1 MNQKKQLRTDLKGL
15 LFILPSLSGF
25 LLFVVVPV
33 VFSLV
38 ISFCQWDYTQG
49 LPGIS
54 FNGGINY
61 INIWSDDWFVKSFT
75 NTILFSLGFV
85 PTTIVTA
92 LFISILLDRYVYNK
106 RICQLFFFMPY
117 ISNVVAVS
125 IVWVVMLSS
134 SGPISSML
142 RALGVSEP
150 PKWLGNTSTALPS
163 VILMSVWLNIGYVI
177 MIYTAALQNVSQDLY
192 EAADLDGANGWQQ
205 LLHVTLPTLRP
216 TTFFLVITTIIN
228 SFKVFGQIN
237 IMTQGGPG
245 NATSVLVHY
254 IYKSAFTFYDM
265 GYASAMS
272 WILFIVLFAITIIQ
286 MRGQRE
292 RESL

>member
-1 MNQKKQLRTDLKGL
+1 MSKNKQLKTDLKGL
-15 LFILPSLSGF
+15 LFVLPSLSGF
-25 LLFVVVPV
+25 LVFVVIPV
-33 VFSLV
+33 VFSLI

-49 LPGIS
+49 LSGIT
-54 FNGGINY
+54 FNWGVNY
-61 INIWSDDWFVKSFT
+61 LEIWTDDWFRTSLK

-85 PTTIVTA
+85 PTTVIAA
-92 LFISILLDRYVYNK
+92 LLIAVLLDRYVYNQ
-106 RICQLFFFMPY
+106 RLCQLFFFMPY

-125 IVWVVMLSS
+125 IVWVIMLSS
-134 SGPISSML
+134 SGPISSLL
-142 RALGVSEP
+142 RAIGISNP
-150 PKWLGNTSTALPS
+150 PKWLGNPNTALPS
-163 VILMSVWLNIGYVI
+163 IIFMSVWLNVGYLI

-192 EAADLDGANGWQQ
+192 EAAALDGANGWKQ

-245 NATSVLVHY
+245 NSTSVLVHY

-272 WILFIVLFAITIIQ
+272 WILFIILFVITIIQ
-286 MRGQRE
+286 MRGQKKM
-292 RESL
+292 ES

>member
-1 MNQKKQLRTDLKGL
+1 MNHKKQIRTDLKGL
-15 LFILPSLSGF
+15 LFVLPSLSGF

-49 LPGIS
+49 LSGIT
-54 FNGGINY
+54 FNWGTNY
-61 INIWSDDWFVKSFT
+61 LEIWSDDWFRTSFK

-85 PTTIVTA
+85 PATVISA
-92 LFISILLDRYVYNK
+92 LLIAVLLDRYVYNK
-106 RICQLFFFMPY
+106 RLCQLFYYMPY

-125 IVWVVMLSS
+125 IVWVIMLSS
-134 SGPISSML
+134 SGPISSLL
-142 RALGVSEP
+142 RAIGISDP
-150 PKWLGNTSTALPS
+150 PKWLGNTETALPS
-163 VILMSVWLNIGYVI
+163 IIFMSVWLNVGYLI
-177 MIYTAALQNVSQDLY
+177 MIYTAALQNVPQDLY
-192 EAADLDGANGWQQ
+192 EAAALDGANGWKQ

-272 WILFIVLFAITIIQ
+272 WILFIVLFVITIIQ
-286 MRGQRE
+286 MRGQKRM
-292 RESL
+292 ES